1 MKTSD
6 ICGLVIVSLV
16 LTVMVILCVFASI
29 DPPEIE
35 TEAISII
42 LFEDP
47 DEIAQNDTFETE
59 PDASPLSEK
68 LDGIQTF
75 KFPQE

>member
-16 LTVMVILCVFASI
+16 LTVMVILCVFASME
-29 DPPEIE
+29 PPEVE
-35 TEAISII
+35 TEAISVV

-47 DEIAQNDTFETE
+47 DDIAQSDTFETE
-59 PDASPLSEK
+59 PGASPLSEK

>member
-29 DPPEIE
+29 DLPEIE
-35 TEAISII
+35 TEAIPII